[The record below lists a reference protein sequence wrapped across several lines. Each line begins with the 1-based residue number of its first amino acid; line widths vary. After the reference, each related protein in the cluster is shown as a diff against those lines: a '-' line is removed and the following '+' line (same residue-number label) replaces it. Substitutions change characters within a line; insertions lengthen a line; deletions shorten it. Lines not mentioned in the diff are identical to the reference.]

1 MVYFDQILRTY
12 ACQNC
17 LATGMRNILYL
28 MDNALQSISQAGR
41 GQLVKML
48 ITFEPHGI
56 FESNFAYLFI
66 LIVFSHWYAKQ
77 C

>member
-1 MVYFDQILRTY
+1 M
-12 ACQNC
+12 
-17 LATGMRNILYL
+17 
-28 MDNALQSISQAGR
+28 MDKDLLSTISVGF

-66 LIVFSHWYAKQ
+66 LSLSSHWYASFWPVDVF
-77 C
+77 